1 MFGPEITPL
10 MDTFYAVSETF
21 RGWYEMQRRNITTM
35 KTNDSKA
42 SSSFENVGNIIS
54 TS

>member
-10 MDTFYAVSETF
+10 MDTFHAVSETF

-35 KTNDSKA
+35 KTNGSKA
-42 SSSFENVGNIIS
+42 SSSFEKVGNIIS
-54 TS
+54 AS